1 MQFVSHINLS
11 FINDYCYINEI
22 ARPKQIKLIIGSV
35 FHALSRLVA
44 RLCVI
49 IDFVFGSAAYN
60 SQNRYGK
67 RPKRS
72 TSAPRLAGPVY
83 DLGLRLSSAKEDP
96 FANIRKK
103 PFSRAVGPN
112 LGAESLALACRASLP
127 AQVKFFIRPPCL
139 SL

>member
-35 FHALSRLVA
+35 FHASRCLVA

-49 IDFVFGSAAYN
+49 IDLVFGSAAYN

-67 RPKRS
+67 KAETKHFRPS
-72 TSAPRLAGPVY
+72 ISWPSLPAIWVSSFLLLA
-83 DLGLRLSSAKEDP
+83 RDP
-96 FANIRKK
+96 FANIRME
-103 PFSRAVGPN
+103 PFSRAARPY
-112 LGAESLALACRASLP
+112 LAAKSIALARRASAGEIFYTP
-127 AQVKFFIRPPCL
+127 A
-139 SL
+139 